1 MIRKITSILISP
13 IPLILI
19 WVFAKLHF
27 FWMVLSLLVLLPTPL
42 ALTAW
47 VIILIKT
54 FFTPWLIF
62 PKTLYLLVFAAVV
75 WYRDGIDKK
84 AAYKVSLLFLVL
96 TITPLSF
103 PHLGNIWSI
112 ENTALLTYGF
122 LAIGVIQDKFSG
134 IFTPKKRIGIFEFLN
149 LIVSIL
155 TLVYSFLDEKRHDV
169 IEKYYVPSSEI
180 LRKYWPQIVRAS
192 YSLVLMSVSFY
203 PAYLAFIKERDRV
216 KLFVNFF
223 PSGQLYIYLLSTGIF
238 ELPLLLVTIIL
249 ISTVYLSKKI
259 TFKIPII
266 ISIFFISRAIAGSIY
281 LSTTKNIRD
290 KAYIWSVTPN
300 QVSEIWTDITVTG
313 VNFKERPFDAF
324 IYVNDIPHR
333 VISWTDREVVFR
345 TDPTLTESGKIRL
358 VNIDG
363 VGSNEVDFTYTP
375 PK

>member
-1 MIRKITSILISP
+1 MIRKIISILISP

-19 WVFAKLHF
+19 WMFAKLPF

-42 ALTAW
+42 VLVAW
-47 VIILIKT
+47 LIILIKT
-54 FFTPWLIF
+54 LFVPWLVYS
-62 PKTLYLLVFAAVV
+62 KTLYLLVFAAIV

-84 AAYKVSLLFLVL
+84 DAYKVSLLFLVL
-96 TITPLSF
+96 TIMPLSF
-103 PHLGNIWSI
+103 PQLGKIWSI

-122 LAIGVIQDKFSG
+122 LAIGVIQEIFFALLPPTAKASFSDLLRFAVLF
-134 IFTPKKRIGIFEFLN
+134 FT
-149 LIVSIL
+149 LI
-155 TLVYSFLDEKRHDV
+155 YSFFDETRHNV
-169 IEKYYVPSSEI
+169 IEKYYVPSSKI
-180 LRKYWPQIVRAS
+180 LRKYWPQIVRMTYALALIS
-192 YSLVLMSVSFY
+192 ASFY
-203 PAYLAFIKERDRV
+203 PAYLAFIKERERV

-223 PSGQLYIYLLSTGIF
+223 PSDQLLRYLLSTGIF
-238 ELPLLLVTIIL
+238 ELPLLLATISL
-249 ISTVYLSKKI
+249 VSLAYFSKKI

-266 ISIFFISRAIAGSIY
+266 ISIFFVSQAIAGSIY

-333 VISWTDREVVFR
+333 VISWTDKEVVFR
-345 TDPTLTESGKIRL
+345 TDPTLTETGKIRL

-363 VGSNEVDFTYTP
+363 VGSNEVDFIYTP